1 MPDVMKAIVYT
12 QFGPPEVL
20 QLKEVEKPL
29 PEENEVLIKV
39 RATTV
44 NRTDCANL
52 TAKPFIMR
60 FSLGLFNPKKKI
72 MGTEFAG
79 DIEAAGKA
87 VTSFKV
93 GDKVFGFD
101 DSGIGSYAE
110 YMVISEDKA
119 LTTMPKDITYEQA
132 AACAEGSHYAYNFIN
147 KVDLKSEDKVLVN
160 GASGGIGSAMVQL
173 LKYFGAHVTAVCNT
187 KNIELVKSLGASKIF
202 DYSKEDFTKD
212 DEKYDFV
219 FDAVGKSS
227 YGKCKALL
235 KPGGVYISSELG
247 WMVQNLFFSL
257 ISAIFGSLPG
267 QAGKKVKFPYPPNI
281 RRSVLLIKKLMEEG
295 KFKPVID
302 RSYPLGEIA
311 EAFRYVLKGQKTGN
325 VVITLENIN

>member
-1 MPDVMKAIVYT
+1 MKAIVYT
-12 QFGPPEVL
+12 QYGPPEVL
-20 QLKEVEKPL
+20 HLKEVEKPL
-29 PEENEVLIKV
+29 PGENEVLVKV

-60 FSLGLFNPKKKI
+60 FSLGLFNPRKKI

-79 DIEAAGKA
+79 DIEASGKA
-87 VTSFKV
+87 VTSLKV

-101 DSGIGSYAE
+101 DGGIGSYAE

-132 AACAEGSHYAYNFIN
+132 AASAEGSHYAYNFIN

-173 LKYFGAHVTAVCNT
+173 LKYFGADVTAVCNT
-187 KNIELVKSLGASKIF
+187 KNIELVKSLGAGKIF
-202 DYSKEDFTKD
+202 DYTKEDFTKD

-227 YGKCKALL
+227 YGKCKELL
-235 KPGGVYISSELG
+235 KPGGVYLSSELG

-281 RRSVLLIKKLMEEG
+281 RQSVILIKKLTEEG

-302 RSYPLGEIA
+302 RSYPLGDIA

-325 VVITLENIN
+325 VVITLDNIN